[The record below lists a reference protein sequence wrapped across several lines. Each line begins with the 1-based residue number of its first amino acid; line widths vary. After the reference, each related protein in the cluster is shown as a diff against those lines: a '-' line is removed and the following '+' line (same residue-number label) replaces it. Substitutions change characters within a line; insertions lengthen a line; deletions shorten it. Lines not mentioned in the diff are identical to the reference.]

1 MEKTRSGTTADEV
14 AEIDRQIATLEEE
27 ERALEEEERASGQ
40 RTTCD
45 HGKAREVREFK
56 PIESITAAELDALEI
71 QPIDWLVKDILPVGL
86 SILGAPSKYY
96 KSYMALGL
104 CVAICQG
111 RNAEAENK

>member
-56 PIESITAAELDALEI
+56 PIESITAAELDAL
-71 QPIDWLVKDILPVGL
+71 ILWV
-86 SILGAPSKYY
+86 
-96 KSYMALGL
+96 
-104 CVAICQG
+104 
-111 RNAEAENK
+111 